1 MHQNVLFIGNSHTYL
16 HKMPWMIAELAA
28 AEQKGST
35 ISIGLC
41 TKNRAGLK
49 DHWHDQITRD
59 TISGKAWDTIVLQ
72 DRSGGPLEDNAS
84 FEHYAALFDRE
95 IKRTGADTLFFM
107 TWAHQKRPEDQENIA
122 RAYRHTARRHNAG
135 LGPVGMAWQ
144 RSIRESPDLSL
155 YHEDGRH
162 AGPAGAYLAA
172 CVFYVVLFKASPAGL
187 PSRFNIKGKL
197 RVNLDEKSA
206 LFLQQIAVRTV
217 RDLKQQDD

>member
-16 HKMPWMIAELAA
+16 HKMPWMIVKLAA
-28 AEQKGST
+28 AKQKGST

-41 TKNRAGLK
+41 TKNSAGLK
-49 DHWHDQITRD
+49 DHWHDRITRD
-59 TISGKAWDTIVLQ
+59 TISGKAWGTIVLQ

-84 FEHYAALFDRE
+84 FERYAALFDRE

-122 RAYRHTARRHNAG
+122 RVYRHTARRHNAG
-135 LGPVGMAWQ
+135 LAPVGMAWQ
-144 RSIRESPDLSL
+144 RSIRENPDLRL

-172 CVFYVVLFKASPAGL
+172 CVFYAVLFKASPAGL

-197 RVNLDEKSA
+197 RVDLDEKSA
-206 LFLQQIAVRTV
+206 LFLQQIALRTV
-217 RDLKQQDD
+217 RGVNAAR